1 MINVYSNLMSAWPA
15 TMAMSPKLNRNMP
28 TFSQIWDYERITPA
42 SAAGETLKSIQG
54 AIGEYFERRHFFYE
68 IVTGGQKT
76 LYEMMPP
83 SAAKAFTEAFFQIS
97 SLTRDEIIT
106 HKFKTVRAFNLFSL
120 EQQEIPAVII
130 ALDNITA
137 ADDLKFYP
145 DRDTCGCSFH
155 GSLND
160 AIEGSLCEFMERQSL
175 LLYWLQGKA
184 NTEIS
189 SEIVTGIN
197 HIDEILLALRSEG
210 DIRIFDITLPGAPG
224 HAVLTLYGTK
234 NKISR
239 IKYSTGLSYANSLK
253 KALCKSVVELWQ
265 SYICLHNFLIG
276 GYTDD
281 DIIDSYQRHFMSC
294 NKYESFTDLCENT
307 VLLSD
312 DVKLTLE
319 ENITS
324 DTNLLNYLQQISD
337 NIFVYYARERVSN
350 SLVWYT
356 KIVSPDFF
364 LHMNNSGAINI
375 NNKIYHT
382 GDGIKVRESKMVP
395 FP

>member
-1 MINVYSNLMSAWPA
+1 
-15 TMAMSPKLNRNMP
+15 MSPKLNRNMP

-54 AIGEYFERRHFFYE
+54 AIGEYFERRHFFNE

-265 SYICLHNFLIG
+265 SYICLHN
-276 GYTDD
+276 
-281 DIIDSYQRHFMSC
+281 
-294 NKYESFTDLCENT
+294 
-307 VLLSD
+307 
-312 DVKLTLE
+312 
-319 ENITS
+319 
-324 DTNLLNYLQQISD
+324 
-337 NIFVYYARERVSN
+337 
-350 SLVWYT
+350 
-356 KIVSPDFF
+356 
-364 LHMNNSGAINI
+364 
-375 NNKIYHT
+375 
-382 GDGIKVRESKMVP
+382 
-395 FP
+395 

>member
-54 AIGEYFERRHFFYE
+54 AIGEYFERRHFFNE

-76 LYEMMPP
+76 LYEMIPP

-307 VLLSD
+307 VLL
-312 DVKLTLE
+312 L
-319 ENITS
+319 
-324 DTNLLNYLQQISD
+324 
-337 NIFVYYARERVSN
+337 
-350 SLVWYT
+350 SL
-356 KIVSPDFF
+356 I
-364 LHMNNSGAINI
+364 HI
-375 NNKIYHT
+375 
-382 GDGIKVRESKMVP
+382 
-395 FP
+395 